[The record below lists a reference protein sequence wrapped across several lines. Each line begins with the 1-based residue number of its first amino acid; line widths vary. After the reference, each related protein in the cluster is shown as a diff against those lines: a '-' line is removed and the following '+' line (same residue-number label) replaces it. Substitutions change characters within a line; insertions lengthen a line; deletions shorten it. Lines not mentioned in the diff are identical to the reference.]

1 MKSHRVKIFF
11 LIFSLFLLLIEGF
24 FVFSVFQ
31 TENLSYPD
39 PRNYAP
45 NFWFDSEEKYFPCN
59 PLDFNYD
66 KNLQEIP
73 AEKAKEKYDS
83 LTKQEKLNHFTVF
96 YHLVDDKENNQWI
109 YEYHLYYI
117 FNEFTNEHYGDW
129 ERVDVYVDKNTK
141 KSTKVI
147 GFAHNGSKTKIFLA
161 NNELDHPKTNHQRIL
176 VEKGSH
182 ASCPDGN
189 NNGMPDRFFDT
200 SNKNSYLTTGMF
212 SYFDWS
218 SQDKLYGPKI
228 KWDDKRQ

>member
-1 MKSHRVKIFF
+1 MKLKGGIIFF
-11 LIFSLFLLLIEGF
+11 CFLFFLLIGA
-24 FVFSVFQ
+24 FVFSDFLNQ
-31 TENLSYPD
+31 KTSYPN
-39 PRNYAP
+39 PKNYAP
-45 NFWFDSEEKYFPCN
+45 NFWFDTEEKYFPCN

-228 KWDDKRQ
+228 